1 MNRRYAMRDVDV
13 AAEVRAR
20 LPREGYVHIDRALP
34 EQTFTAAAR
43 RLGDI
48 TMRTDIR
55 VDAAADD
62 ALRRARDP
70 LHADRP
76 SVYRAERLSYHTDTP
91 MADVLAWYC
100 VEQDAADGSSA
111 LVDTGDLARH
121 FGAEELA
128 AIERVRVRYR
138 AGGDAGHEVFDEYPL
153 LRANKVYYVPWLVSP
168 DLDEDKR
175 KLVAR
180 FDEYLATKDATAPIR
195 IRLKPGEMLFIDNHR
210 VLHGRSE
217 LSPDS
222 RRHLIRLYIR
232 AARVEN
238 AARESSAFRAM

>member
-1 MNRRYAMRDVDV
+1 MNRRYVEV
-13 AAEVRAR
+13 AAEVRER

-34 EQTFTAAAR
+34 EEVFTAAAHE
-43 RLGDI
+43 LGTV

-76 SVYRAERLSYHTDTP
+76 SVYRAEPLSYHTDTP

-111 LVDTGDLARH
+111 LVDTGDIADN

-128 AIERVRVRYR
+128 ALERVQVRYR
-138 AGGDAGHEVFDEYPL
+138 AGGEAGHEIFADYPL
-153 LRANKVYYVPWLVSP
+153 LAAKKIYYVPWLVAP
-168 DLDEDKR
+168 DLDEHER

-180 FDEYLATKDATAPIR
+180 FDEYLAKKDATAPIR
-195 IRLKPGEMLFIDNHR
+195 IRLEPGEMLFIDNHR

-217 LSPDS
+217 LPPDS
-222 RRHLIRLYIR
+222 RRHLVRLYIR
-232 AARVEN
+232 AEQR
-238 AARESSAFRAM
+238 